1 MGGMGEAGGKLER
14 EEILIYIRLIN
25 TVVQQKLE
33 QHYKVIILQLNTFF
47 KF

>member
-1 MGGMGEAGGKLER
+1 MGGMGEVGGKLER

-25 TVVQQKLE
+25 IVVQQKLE
-33 QHYKVIILQLNTFF
+33 HYKVIILQLNTFY